1 MFHRGFS
8 LAVLSMQRLL
18 FDDCSVKTMRRIAW
32 SISLACMVVVPVC
45 CQATGKQPLN
55 VRVDEST
62 IIRIFYLPPE
72 SYLHAPLIFRV
83 VRENDPRLGTAPI
96 NLLGRT
102 PYISLSEMRNLV
114 TALADSN
121 LSWQKSK
128 LETPKKIETREMT
141 DKMEI
146 KLFSSR
152 GTDRAFVDPKRL
164 CERLAPLDAALEQP
178 RAHWEFQLF
187 RVNYGCQVPEFDRNA
202 FPEHDDP
209 KAVTQ
214 R

>member
-1 MFHRGFS
+1 M
-8 LAVLSMQRLL
+8 
-18 FDDCSVKTMRRIAW
+18 KIMRRIAW
-32 SISLACMVVVPVC
+32 SISLACMVVLPVF
-45 CQATGKQPLN
+45 CQTTGKQPLN
-55 VRVDEST
+55 ARVDENT

-72 SYLHAPLIFRV
+72 SYLHPPLIFRV
-83 VRENDPRLGTAPI
+83 VRENDRRLGTAPI

-114 TALADSN
+114 TALAESN
-121 LSWQKSK
+121 LSWQKSKK

-146 KLFSSR
+146 KLFFSTR
-152 GTDRAFVDPKRL
+152 TDRAFVDPKRL
-164 CERLAPLDAALEQP
+164 CERLAPLDAALKQP
-178 RAHWEFQLF
+178 RARWEFQLF
-187 RVNYGCQVPEFDRNA
+187 RVDYGCRVQGFDRNA

-209 KAVTQ
+209 KAATQ

>member
-1 MFHRGFS
+1 M
-8 LAVLSMQRLL
+8 
-18 FDDCSVKTMRRIAW
+18 KIMRRIAW
-32 SISLACMVVVPVC
+32 LISLVCTVALPVF
-45 CQATGKQPLN
+45 CQANGKQPPN
-55 VRVDEST
+55 VRVDKNT

-72 SYLHAPLIFRV
+72 SYLHPPLIFRV
-83 VRENDPRLGTAPI
+83 AGENDPRLGTAPI

-114 TALADSN
+114 TALADWN
-121 LSWQKSK
+121 RSWRKSKK

-141 DKMEI
+141 DKMEM

-152 GTDRAFVDPKRL
+152 GTDRVLIDPKQL
-164 CERLAPLDAALEQP
+164 CERLAPLDAALKQP
-178 RAHWEFQLF
+178 RALWEFRLF
-187 RVNYGCQVPEFDRNA
+187 RVDYGCHVPGFNRSA

-209 KAVTQ
+209 KAAAQ